1 MVSSE
6 STTLVISDHPQKN
19 GNSIKKTQKKWKQL
33 KVKLLAKGIK
43 PHPSNEQPSTT
54 ISAQNQH
61 LPPNGRGGG
70 LLSLKPLDRL
80 DLAPS
85 TLLPTLA
92 HQDNNFKAQ
101 HLLWLLPLMAPP
113 PPSLQ
118 PVLKI
123 RRSPRQKIKCPR
135 PSFTLTVH
143 NSP

>member
-1 MVSSE
+1 MSVAVATFQNDEEDNGDPNDTQSIKDSIQGKGWENFSMVSSE

-92 HQDNNFKAQ
+92 HQDSNFKAQ
-101 HLLWLLPLMAPP
+101 HLL
-113 PPSLQ
+113 
-118 PVLKI
+118 
-123 RRSPRQKIKCPR
+123 
-135 PSFTLTVH
+135 
-143 NSP
+143 